1 MNTEHLWV
9 ALQFARLAP
18 TKIRSIV
25 DAYDGDV
32 ESLFY
37 SPKSHLREVLDEQSV
52 ELVSRAAEKLDEA
65 LAEWEGLRDKG
76 VQLFPFTDHRYPKRL
91 LSVRNSP
98 PILYA
103 WGNTALLNT
112 TSIGICGSRQ
122 PSVDG
127 LRHARRFGKFAAQL
141 HITLISGYAGG
152 TDTEAHLGALEGKG
166 STIMVL
172 ADGIA
177 NFRIKTAFKSFDNL
191 PDRVLV
197 LSQFRPMQPWLVGT
211 AMERNKV
218 ICGLAE
224 GLVIVESGSSG
235 GALHA
240 GRECLRQ
247 GKSLWVIQYQ
257 IPKETAAGNDIL
269 IREGAMPLQTEK
281 GLYDA
286 MARLADDKRK
296 TPSNGSLTPHGRE
309 LGQRSG

>member
-1 MNTEHLWV
+1 MNTEHLWL
-9 ALQFARLAP
+9 ALQLARLTP

-25 DAYDGDV
+25 DAYGGDI
-32 ESLFY
+32 EGLFY
-37 SPKSHLREVLDEQSV
+37 SPKSHLREVLAEQSV
-52 ELVSRAAEKLDEA
+52 ELVSKAAEKLDEA
-65 LAEWEGLRDKG
+65 LAEWEELRDKG
-76 VQLFPFTDHRYPKRL
+76 VKLFPFTDHRYPKRL

-112 TSIGICGSRQ
+112 TGIGICGSRHLS
-122 PSVDG
+122 PDG
-127 LRHARRFGKFAAQL
+127 ARHARRFGRLAAQL
-141 HITLISGYAGG
+141 HLTVVSGYAGG

-166 STIMVL
+166 GTIVVL

-177 NFRIKTAFKSFDNL
+177 NFRIKGSFKGFENL
-191 PDRVLV
+191 SDRMLV

-218 ICGLAE
+218 ICRLAE
-224 GLVIVESGSSG
+224 GLVIVEAGASG

-247 GKSLWVIQYQ
+247 RKSLWVIQYQ

-269 IREGAMPLQTEK
+269 IREGAIPLHTEK
-281 GLYDA
+281 DLHDA
-286 MARLADDKRK
+286 MAVLTVDKQETFHIR
-296 TPSNGSLTPHGRE
+296 SLISHGRE
-309 LGQRSG
+309 IKAKK